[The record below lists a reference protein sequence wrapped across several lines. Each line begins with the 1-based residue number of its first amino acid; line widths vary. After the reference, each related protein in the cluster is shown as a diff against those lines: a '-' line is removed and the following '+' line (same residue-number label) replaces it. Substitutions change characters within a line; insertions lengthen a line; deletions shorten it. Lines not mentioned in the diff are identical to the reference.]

1 MIDYEREYIPTPEPT
16 PPPVIPTPTSDDN
29 GKFLGVSSGDY
40 SLENVTIPTPY
51 LIETATNKI
60 TINTQIMSVLN
71 DIKNGRDVWIKTT
84 ESVTIDGVFFSTFT
98 AKVISVLN
106 KKYGF
111 IVNNEQVFYFIH
123 FGSTGDFAIEGRIP
137 LPVEVGET

>member
-1 MIDYEREYIPTPEPT
+1 MYYYERDFIPTPVPEP
-16 PPPVIPTPTSDDN
+16 PAVIPNPTADDN
-29 GKFLGVSSGDY
+29 GKFLGVSSGEY

-51 LIETATNKI
+51 IIETATNKI
-60 TINTQIMSVLN
+60 TMNQEIASVLS

-84 ESVTIDGVFFSTFT
+84 ANVTIDGVTFTTFT

-123 FGSTGDFAIEGRIP
+123 FGSTGTFVIEGRIP